1 MDWLDRKEAI
11 IKMSINHQEA
21 HKRFRV
27 YVSLGHKNSI
37 QEYFGYGEQFG
48 AYRSKSAALK
58 AAKAR
63 HEELVK
69 EHCPPAL
76 ADNPFKLDKRFSCG
90 VRGADWI
97 PLKCVTVRLETNIK
111 YLPEWKA
118 FKNHIRFGTYAPRL
132 YVEKFQYIN
141 DRRVTMFR
149 EGYCIEDSRLFK
161 SAWALMC
168 LDYCRH
174 MPIYKPHI
182 DKMLDAAPSHK
193 TFCKEVKEHARR
205 IYGDDFI

>member
-1 MDWLDRKEAI
+1 
-11 IKMSINHQEA
+11 MSISHQEA

-27 YVSLGHKNSI
+27 YVSLGHKHSI

-63 HEELVK
+63 HTELVS
-69 EHCPPAL
+69 EFRPPAL
-76 ADNPFKLDKRFSCG
+76 ADNPFKLDKKYSCG

-97 PLKCVTVRLETNIK
+97 TLKCVSVRLESNIK
-111 YLPEWKA
+111 YLPEWKV
-118 FKNHIRFGTYAPRL
+118 FKNHIRFSTYAPRL

-149 EGYCIEDSRLFK
+149 EKYPIDDSRHFK
-161 SAWALMC
+161 AAWSLMC

-182 DKMLDAAPSHK
+182 NKMIDAAPSHK
-193 TFCKEVKEHARR
+193 EFCSNVLEHAKR
-205 IYGDDFI
+205 IYGDDFL